1 MLVDRGLVEEVYLPW
16 LLSVVNGNRDFP
28 STTIR
33 DHTSGTLREQPSTKL
48 IMSPTLSRTWSPSA
62 SFSSSEGGQPVFSAY
77 TFEKG
82 TFAMGGRSAAIA
94 MESAPAGSVA
104 VVPVIGEFLK
114 WGTGCAYGANE
125 IVPAI
130 YQAGDLKNIRAL
142 VLDIDSGGGAEN
154 AVPPFIEAIKYVQSL
169 GKPVVVHGDMVA
181 SAAYYISSF
190 ADYILADN
198 PISSAFGSIGV
209 LISFMDYREK
219 FAREGIKSRQIYA
232 PQSTLK
238 NSEYREIM
246 DNDNEQPLIDNIL
259 KPSADRFI
267 ETVRYN
273 RRGKIV
279 DDSDVYKGKLYE
291 GEDIVKSGLADGF
304 GTLYDALHLANSM
317 AILGK

>member
-1 MLVDRGLVEEVYLPW
+1 MMVDRGLVEEVYLPW
-16 LLSVVNGNRDFP
+16 LLSVVNGTGDFP
-28 STTIR
+28 SA
-33 DHTSGTLREQPSTKL
+33 TLRDLPSTSL
-48 IMSPTLSRTWSPSA
+48 IPSPTLSRTRSPLAALIPSPTLSRTRIPSA
-62 SFSSSEGGQPVFSAY
+62 ALSAGLGGQPAFTAY

-82 TFAMGGRSAAIA
+82 AFAMGGRSAVMA

-104 VVPVIGEFLK
+104 VVPIIGEFLK
-114 WGTGCAYGANE
+114 WGTGCAYGSNE

-181 SAAYYISSF
+181 SAAYYIGSF

-219 FAREGIKSRQIYA
+219 FAREGIKPRQIYA
-232 PQSTLK
+232 
-238 NSEYREIM
+238 
-246 DNDNEQPLIDNIL
+246 
-259 KPSADRFI
+259 
-267 ETVRYN
+267 
-273 RRGKIV
+273 
-279 DDSDVYKGKLYE
+279 
-291 GEDIVKSGLADGF
+291 
-304 GTLYDALHLANSM
+304 
-317 AILGK
+317 